1 MFLYASFTGGSISVK
16 RATMMAVCYVG
27 TSLFIQ
33 QANPINS
40 MAWSA
45 FLLLLWDQDQ
55 LFAPG
60 FQLSYMAVSFLLVV
74 YPKLEGILKKKLGPS
89 SHSPNLLRSLLS
101 TLVVAVATSFF
112 ISLSLQLALLPLQ
125 LTYFDVVSVMGPWV
139 NAIFL
144 PLLSLCLPL
153 AMIGSYVGL
162 FWPNQ
167 PLSTMFM
174 HPLDGLF
181 DLAVRWGTS
190 LVEWPYSWVELQAIS
205 SGHWILLVAIC
216 ISSLYVSLVIW
227 SNWIQ
232 HKSVDRLVKNRFF
245 ARLPITGSV
254 SSRKKKVSFA
264 WGNSPLSITMTMALI
279 VGVVTLITYHSSSK
293 NQPLKFIFMHVGQG
307 DASLVLLPNGKSV
320 LVDSGPAW
328 YGGRSNSRSIISTLD
343 QLNIEAID
351 VLIHTHPHADHIGS
365 SKRLIEEGRIRQ
377 IAHSGYPY
385 SSNTHIA
392 WIETARRMD
401 VPVRLLTQGE
411 TLNLDPAVLIRILS
425 PGSGVHSFSAN
436 NSSITVHI
444 QYDETAAL
452 LMGDAEFELES
463 RLLATY
469 DSTLAAQII
478 KIGHHG
484 SKTSSS
490 SRLLSLVKPDYAVIS
505 AGLDNRYSH
514 PSPEVFDRLQ
524 RYNIPHWD
532 LREREALFLESDGS
546 EWIHYDWKYRK
557 KRNKIPINS
566 LDKAHENA
574 IFQD

>member
-1 MFLYASFTGGSISVK
+1 M
-16 RATMMAVCYVG
+16 
-27 TSLFIQ
+27 
-33 QANPINS
+33 
-40 MAWSA
+40 
-45 FLLLLWDQDQ
+45 
-55 LFAPG
+55 
-60 FQLSYMAVSFLLVV
+60 
-74 YPKLEGILKKKLGPS
+74 
-89 SHSPNLLRSLLS
+89 
-101 TLVVAVATSFF
+101 
-112 ISLSLQLALLPLQ
+112 
-125 LTYFDVVSVMGPWV
+125 
-139 NAIFL
+139 
-144 PLLSLCLPL
+144 
-153 AMIGSYVGL
+153 
-162 FWPNQ
+162 
-167 PLSTMFM
+167 
-174 HPLDGLF
+174 
-181 DLAVRWGTS
+181 
-190 LVEWPYSWVELQAIS
+190 
-205 SGHWILLVAIC
+205 
-216 ISSLYVSLVIW
+216 
-227 SNWIQ
+227 
-232 HKSVDRLVKNRFF
+232 
-245 ARLPITGSV
+245 
-254 SSRKKKVSFA
+254 
-264 WGNSPLSITMTMALI
+264 
-279 VGVVTLITYHSSSK
+279 
-293 NQPLKFIFMHVGQG
+293 
-307 DASLVLLPNGKSV
+307 
-320 LVDSGPAW
+320 
-328 YGGRSNSRSIISTLD
+328 
-343 QLNIEAID
+343 
-351 VLIHTHPHADHIGS
+351 LIHTHPHADHIGS